1 MTSKQL
7 LTAFGYINGAYIDDA
22 RAALGLA
29 ATGDGNGKRRVTV
42 RRALRTALIAAV
54 IAALLAATAYAAGW
68 FGLAGLTTGKS
79 PVVGLSRISLQG
91 LADTPESKGAV
102 EWLDYLA
109 GQTGKM
115 REIDESFAADCAEE
129 YGTYGIAAQADLDKL
144 NELCEKYS
152 LTYLG
157 TSSTPENERA
167 FCALASVGRL
177 TLSEGDYVNEHKSA
191 YIYSSGTFHAEGDI
205 YSDAH
210 AYDIPY
216 QLTRSVKGVLDY
228 VTISVA
234 DINAFTEWDYDTADG
249 TRLHLANTVPDA
261 PRKHS
266 FIFYETDDAFISVS
280 FLHESAADYLGDG
293 VIDGVGDE
301 YVTYDIPDTE
311 LETLAEC
318 FDWAA
323 FTDPARGMDT
333 DFASAREYASV
344 DTAALIAVKDKAA
357 DFSAA
362 EGNDN
367 AVYYLKLNYA
377 QEIEPYIA
385 GFRLVDYYLIP
396 GSNTAIGWVQFAGV
410 AKEPLDWA
418 YEEIDG
424 ERVYCRS
431 VELTKAATGGEWSV
445 GAGFDMRPVA
455 LQENLDPGERML
467 RRDGAPLADLTGAS
481 LYVRATGE
489 WYTLS
494 DSGALELLGQTLRF
508 SHIPEGMAQCGVWDP
523 IILDHADGTSTL
535 AYTLDSGENLLYI
548 YGTRQSC
555 MSGVSIFELFGVPL
569 APKGYSE
576 RDGIVTTHIE
586 APEGSSLETV
596 EYDYIKNGNPIAR
609 RVTDELGETRGR
621 TYEYDAD
628 GKLVRETW
636 HEPDGSATRDIMYT
650 YGENGLLAGI
660 NDVSSGMWEKHV
672 YYYDDQNRLAHVES
686 FDNERPTTPYIS
698 RYTYDENGTATFT
711 QGYE

>member
-68 FGLAGLTTGKS
+68 FGLAGLKTGNS
-79 PVVGLSRISLQG
+79 TITGLSRILLQG
-91 LADTPESKGAV
+91 LADTPEAKGAV

-115 REIDESFAADCAEE
+115 REIDESFAADCAEK

-177 TLSEGDYVNEHKSA
+177 TSSEGDYVNEYKSA

-261 PRKHS
+261 PRKQS

-301 YVTYDIPDTE
+301 FVTYDISDAE

-323 FTDPARGMDT
+323 FTDPARGMVT

-362 EGNDN
+362 EGDDN
-367 AVYYLKLNYA
+367 AVYYLKLNYD

-424 ERVYCRS
+424 ERVYCRG
-431 VELTKAATGGEWSV
+431 VELTKATTGGEWSV
-445 GAGFDMRPVA
+445 GSGFDMRPVA

-467 RRDGAPLADLTGAS
+467 RRDGVPLADLTGAS

-494 DSGALELLGQTLRF
+494 EPAALELLGQTLRF
-508 SHIPEGMAQCGVWDP
+508 SHIPGGMAQCDVWDP

-636 HEPDGSATRDIMYT
+636 HEPDGSATRDITYT
-650 YGENGLLAGI
+650 YGENGFLAEI
-660 NDVSSGMWEKHV
+660 NDVASGVWEKHV
-672 YYYDDQNRLAHVES
+672 YYYDEQNRLVRVES
-686 FDNERPTTPYIS
+686 FDNEHPTTPYIS